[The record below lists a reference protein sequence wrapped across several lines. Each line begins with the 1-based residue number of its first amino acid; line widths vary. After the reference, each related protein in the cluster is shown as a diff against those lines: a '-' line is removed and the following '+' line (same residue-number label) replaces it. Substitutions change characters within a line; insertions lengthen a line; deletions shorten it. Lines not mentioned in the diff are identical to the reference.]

1 LIKKLLEVIVVVFV
15 CGIILKKITSGFVL
29 IVSFV
34 NASRSVDV
42 VIIVTIIFVGV
53 VYRCTQVENPRGVPL
68 KVFTNFLGVG
78 SMGL

>member
-1 LIKKLLEVIVVVFV
+1 MAPAKKTEKMQSCLDCEKIVDKKLLEVIVVVFV

-42 VIIVTIIFVGV
+42 DFIVTIIFVG
-53 VYRCTQVENPRGVPL
+53 G
-68 KVFTNFLGVG
+68 GG